1 MSETP
6 KKEQEKE
13 PECSGPKDVNSWE
26 EDQKKRDYY
35 YDDSHGYEIYVPD
48 ENDQEIEVEANLEHT
63 TD

>member
-6 KKEQEKE
+6 KKKQEKE
-13 PECSGPKDVNSWE
+13 PELAGLKDANSWE

-48 ENDQEIEVEANLEHT
+48 EHDQESDDEANLKDR